1 MKLMLSF
8 ERPFFNKLNIVD
20 GVKQNPVLTYSE
32 TDRLSVYNAVAA
44 EPVDQSS

>member
-1 MKLMLSF
+1 MKLMLSC
-8 ERPFFNKLNIVD
+8 ERPFLNKLNIGD
-20 GVKQNPVLTYSE
+20 GVKQSAVLSYTG